1 MRGVI
6 IAYVQNTTTRRGMK
20 REAER
25 ERFQTALG
33 SACPSLMT
41 DCPHRLADGE
51 VRRTAVKW
59 LSGLRD
65 DDLCDFLPQ
74 LVQSLRHDCFE
85 ACPMAS
91 LLLSRAVRSPRIAH
105 HLYWWVWSLN
115 TVLCILYVVLL
126 VGVASS
132 LIKMLF
138 YLPGNCVS

>member
-1 MRGVI
+1 MI
-6 IAYVQNTTTRRGMK
+6 
-20 REAER
+20 
-25 ERFQTALG
+25 
-33 SACPSLMT
+33 

-51 VRRTAVKW
+51 VRRTAVNW
-59 LSGLRD
+59 LSGLHD

-105 HLYWWVWSLN
+105 HLYWWVWPLYTVYYMWYYWWVWSLN

-126 VGVASS
+126 VGVVSEYCT
-132 LIKMLF
+132 LYIKCAWYYWWLRLLF
-138 YLPGNCVS
+138 SHQNAFFVF